1 MNEVPVAKPDYSP
14 LEGRVKTPLRRQRP
28 QTSAYPSPIPYRIV
42 FCLRGARSAEG
53 LESALDGCST
63 LGDDAVWTQNYD
75 PFHFWPA
82 STVAAALP
90 VVVLLGLLASGRAS
104 AWVAALAGLIM
115 AVGMAAG
122 IFGMPPILVLASAGV
137 GVVFA
142 VFRII
147 WLIVAAVFLYDLVVR
162 SGQFD
167 VMKASIARL
176 SGDRRIQ
183 AVLVAFSFGAFIEGA
198 AGFGAPVAISAAFL
212 VGLGF
217 RPFHAAVLCLI
228 ANTAPV
234 AWGAIGTPILTL
246 SRVTELDVNA
256 LSATSGRILPPF
268 SLVIPFWLVC
278 AMSGWRAAV
287 GVWPVLLVVGGS
299 FAAVQW
305 GWSNFVGFELV
316 DIVSSVASLLAG
328 IAILRFWAPRDE
340 WRFDHDDAS
349 HEDHHLIAKP
359 EAIEGPLTGR
369 RVARAWMP
377 FVLLTVTVL
386 LWGLPAIKPLG
397 TPAVKDWLDRHT
409 SWNKTEM
416 PRLHLTIARG
426 EAVTGRSV
434 PDPKKD
440 LEKATLDIVPV
451 SSTGTAVFL
460 AAVLSGAILGLS
472 PVEMART
479 FLKTV
484 VRMVPAIAAIVCM
497 LALGFVTKYSGMDA
511 VLGLAFTR
519 TGPTLYP
526 IFATFLGWLGVA
538 LTGSDTSSNV
548 LFGNLQKI
556 TARKLGLSEVLMA
569 SANTTGGV
577 MGKMIDAQ
585 SIVVAAAATGEGGKE
600 GEILRAVLW
609 HSISLALLVGL
620 LVWIYA
626 HLLPGL
632 VVSAG

>member
-1 MNEVPVAKPDYSP
+1 M
-14 LEGRVKTPLRRQRP
+14 
-28 QTSAYPSPIPYRIV
+28 
-42 FCLRGARSAEG
+42 
-53 LESALDGCST
+53 
-63 LGDDAVWTQNYD
+63 WTQNYD
-75 PFHFWPA
+75 PFHSWPA
-82 STVAAALP
+82 STLAAALP

-104 AWVAALAGLIM
+104 AWAAALAGLVTASGM
-115 AVGMAAG
+115 AVGV
-122 IFGMPPILVLASAGV
+122 FGMPPVLVIASAGV
-137 GVVFA
+137 GAVFA

-147 WLIVAAVFLYDLVVR
+147 WLIVAAVFLYDLVVQT
-162 SGQFD
+162 GQFD

-183 AVLVAFSFGAFIEGA
+183 AVLVAFSFGAFLEGA

-217 RPFHAAVLCLI
+217 RPFQAAVLCLI

-246 SRVTELDVNA
+246 SRVTELDVNV
-256 LSATSGRILPPF
+256 LSATAGRILPPF
-268 SLVIPFWLVC
+268 SLIIPFWLVC
-278 AMSGWRAAV
+278 AVSGWRGVV
-287 GVWPVLLVVGGS
+287 GVWPVLLTVGGS
-299 FAAVQW
+299 FAVVQW
-305 GWSNFVGFELV
+305 GWSNYVGFELV
-316 DIVSSVASLLAG
+316 DIVASVASVLAG
-328 IAILRFWAPRDE
+328 IAILRFWTPRDE

-349 HEDHHLIAKP
+349 HPDHHLAARP
-359 EAIEGPLTGR
+359 ESIDAPLTGR

-377 FVLLTVTVL
+377 FVLLTTTVL
-386 LWGLPAIKPLG
+386 FWGLPAIKPLG
-397 TPAVKDWLDRHT
+397 TPAVKEWLDRHT
-409 SWNKTEM
+409 SWNKMEM
-416 PRLHLTIARG
+416 PRLHLGVARG
-426 EAVTGRSV
+426 ESVTGRSV
-434 PDPKKD
+434 PDPQKD

-460 AAVLSGAILGLS
+460 AAVLGGAMLGLS
-472 PVEMART
+472 PIQMART

-484 VRMVPAIAAIVCM
+484 VRMVPAIAAILCM

-519 TGPTLYP
+519 TGPMLYP
-526 IFATFLGWLGVA
+526 VFGTFLGWLGVA

-585 SIVVAAAATGEGGKE
+585 SIVVAAAASGEGGKE
-600 GEILRAVLW
+600 GLILRAVLW
-609 HSISLALLVGL
+609 HSVALAFLVGV

-626 HLLPGL
+626 HLLPG
-632 VVSAG
+632 VVPG